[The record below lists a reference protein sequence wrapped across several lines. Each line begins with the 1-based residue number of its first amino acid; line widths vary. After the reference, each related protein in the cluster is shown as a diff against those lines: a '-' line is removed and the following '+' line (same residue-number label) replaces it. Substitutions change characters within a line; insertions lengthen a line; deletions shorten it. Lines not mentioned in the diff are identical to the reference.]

1 MKEIDLKKSLFDI
14 TEAYP
19 ELIPVLA
26 EVGFQ
31 GVTNERMR
39 TTHAKIM
46 TLPKGCEQ
54 LGIDLAKVVKRLEA
68 EGFRVKR

>member
-1 MKEIDLKKSLFDI
+1 MKEIDLSKSLYDI

-26 EVGFQ
+26 ELGFA

-39 TTHAKIM
+39 TTHARIM
-46 TLPKGCEQ
+46 TIRKGCEQ
-54 LGIDLAKVVKRLEA
+54 LGFDLGKVVKRLES
-68 EGFRVKR
+68 EGFTVR